1 MVDWSKFWPG
11 RGRTKAREDVREE
24 NARSV
29 QAVREKRLELHRA
42 LEELAA
48 ARAEQKGE
56 A

>member
-1 MVDWSKFWPG
+1 MIDWSKIWPG
-11 RGRTKAREDVREE
+11 QGRKKAREDVRKE

-29 QAVREKRLELHRA
+29 KAVREKRLELHRA